1 MIYLVGW
8 TATAENGLADVWM
21 KASDRKAVNA
31 AADRIERALATS
43 PLDLGEG
50 RDRNDRIHFDP
61 PLSVVFRVDAA
72 ARVVI
77 VVHCGPSKR

>member
-1 MIYLVGW
+1 MYLVGW
-8 TATAENGLADVWM
+8 TATAENGLAEVWLN
-21 KASDRKAVNA
+21 ASDRNAVNK
-31 AADRIERALATS
+31 AADRIERALAIS

-50 RDRNDRIHFDP
+50 RERNDRIHFDP
-61 PLSVVFRVDAA
+61 PLSVYYRVDAG